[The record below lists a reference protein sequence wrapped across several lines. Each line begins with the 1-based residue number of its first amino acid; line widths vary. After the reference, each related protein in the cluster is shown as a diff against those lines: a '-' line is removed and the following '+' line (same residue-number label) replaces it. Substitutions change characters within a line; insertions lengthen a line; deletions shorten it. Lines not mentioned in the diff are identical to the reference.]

1 MATSQILF
9 SLSVGFG
16 SQLVL
21 ASYNSVNNNC
31 HRDSLLVGIF
41 NSLTSVF
48 AGIVVF
54 AVLGYLADGG
64 DISDVVQVSVGDV
77 LHCNKKVSHFPVPS
91 QDVNNQTLP
100 CGEKIYLSPARES
113 LVSDIPAGDGKMANL
128 FLQCTHQNYSF

>member
-64 DISDVVQVSVGDV
+64 DISDVVQVSVRGV
-77 LHCNKKVSHFPVPS
+77 LHCKKKVSHFSCPQPGC
-91 QDVNNQTLP
+91 Q
-100 CGEKIYLSPARES
+100 
-113 LVSDIPAGDGKMANL
+113 
-128 FLQCTHQNYSF
+128 

>member
-1 MATSQILF
+1 VATSQILF

-64 DISDVVQVSVGDV
+64 DISDVVQVSVGVCV
-77 LHCNKKVSHFPVPS
+77 LKCP
-91 QDVNNQTLP
+91 TL
-100 CGEKIYLSPARES
+100 
-113 LVSDIPAGDGKMANL
+113 
-128 FLQCTHQNYSF
+128 

>member
-1 MATSQILF
+1 VATSQILF

-21 ASYNSVNNNC
+21 ASYNNVNNNC

-64 DISDVVQVSVGDV
+64 DISDVVQVSVGV
-77 LHCNKKVSHFPVPS
+77 CYTVKE
-91 QDVNNQTLP
+91 
-100 CGEKIYLSPARES
+100 G
-113 LVSDIPAGDGKMANL
+113 
-128 FLQCTHQNYSF
+128 

>member
-77 LHCNKKVSHFPVPS
+77 LHCKKRLAIFP
-91 QDVNNQTLP
+91 
-100 CGEKIYLSPARES
+100 SPARRS
-113 LVSDIPAGDGKMANL
+113 ITKLSFARKNLLIPRQGE
-128 FLQCTHQNYSF
+128 FS